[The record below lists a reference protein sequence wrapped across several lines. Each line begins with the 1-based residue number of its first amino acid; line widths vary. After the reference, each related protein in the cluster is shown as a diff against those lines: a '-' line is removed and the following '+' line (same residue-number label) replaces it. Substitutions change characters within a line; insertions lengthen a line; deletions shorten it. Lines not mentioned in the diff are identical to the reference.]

1 VRDFTEAHYF
11 GFQHMSTTS
20 FDFDNPV
27 DRSGS
32 LSVKWDKEP
41 IKSICGNP
49 EALPFWVAD
58 MDFTIAPGISE
69 ALQDQVDHAVL
80 GYPRFYNL
88 QETFCTWTKLRHRW
102 EPETESVVIAPGML
116 TSLAVLM
123 EELTNEGEGV
133 VVPMPAYQPFV
144 RMVKGLERTLIPWDL
159 RYDHATSRFSLDLE
173 TLEQALRQP
182 STRILLFCSPH
193 NPTGMVFSEEDLTKI
208 AILARDN
215 HVMVLSDEI
224 HADLA
229 YNTATH
235 IPFDVIARRVG
246 CQAVTCMAPSKTFNI
261 AGEHFSVAVFSD
273 RQLSARFSRRQ
284 QALFLGTSLLSTVT
298 ALAAYREGYTWL
310 MELLDYLENQARFIE
325 TFTKERIPR
334 LRFIKPQASFIAF
347 FDCNDILADVER
359 DAQNHPELYDPA
371 SSPDGGLLSRFFG
384 QRAGIMM
391 NDGTWFG
398 ERYGQFVRF
407 NFGTRRAGV
416 EEALLRIA
424 KAVDA
429 LSS

>member
-1 VRDFTEAHYF
+1 MNSYDF
-11 GFQHMSTTS
+11 
-20 FDFDNPV
+20 NVPV

-32 LSVKWDKEP
+32 LSVKWDKQP

-58 MDFTIAPGISE
+58 MDFTIATGISD
-69 ALQDQVDHAVL
+69 ALKDQVEHAVL
-80 GYPRFYNL
+80 GYPRFYDL
-88 QETFCTWTKLRHRW
+88 RETFCSWTKLRHRW
-102 EPETESVVIAPGML
+102 DPEIESVVIAPGML

-123 EELTNEGEGV
+123 EELTKEGEGV
-133 VVPMPAYQPFV
+133 IVPMPAYQPFV
-144 RMVKGLERTLIPWDL
+144 RMVKGLGRTLIPWDL
-159 RYDHATSRFSLDLE
+159 PYDHATSRFSLDV
-173 TLEQALRQP
+173 QALEHLMRQP
-182 STRILLFCSPH
+182 STTLLMFCSPH
-193 NPTGMVFSEEDLTKI
+193 NPTGMVFTEEELTSI
-208 AILARDN
+208 ATLARDN

-224 HADLA
+224 HADLV
-229 YNTATH
+229 YSTANH
-235 IPFDVIARRVG
+235 IPFDVMARRVG

-273 RQLSARFSRRQ
+273 RQLAARFSRRQ
-284 QALFLGTSLLSTVT
+284 QALFLGTGLLSTVT

-310 MELLDYLENQARFIE
+310 MELLDYLEDQARFIE
-325 TFTKERIPR
+325 NFIRERIPR
-334 LRFIKPQASFIAF
+334 ICFIKPQASFIAF
-347 FDCNDILADVER
+347 LDCIDILADVKR
-359 DAQNHPELYDPA
+359 DAEHHPKLYDPA

-407 NFGTRRAGV
+407 NFGTQRSRV

-424 KAVDA
+424 KAVDN